1 MKKLIFSLLAASALF
16 VSFAFG
22 KSAKNE
28 EIEEPEKT
36 SNLIKN
42 GDFSKGKKFWE
53 MFLSNG
59 SADQLVTEN
68 GEMEIQIKKFLIHIK
83 NLLDIILLLLIQV
96 IKFRKTVQI

>member
-36 SNLIKN
+36 SNPIKN
-42 GDFSKGKKFWE
+42 GDFSKGKKFWD
-53 MFLSNG
+53 MFL
-59 SADQLVTEN
+59 
-68 GEMEIQIKKFLIHIK
+68 
-83 NLLDIILLLLIQV
+83 
-96 IKFRKTVQI
+96 

>member
-1 MKKLIFSLLAASALF
+1 MKKLIFSLLAAAALF

-42 GDFSKGKKFWE
+42 GDFSKGKKFWD

-59 SADQLVTEN
+59 SADQLVTET
-68 GEMEIQIKKFLIHIK
+68 GEMEIRIK
-83 NLLDIILLLLIQV
+83 NPGPYE
-96 IKFRKTVQI
+96 

>member
-1 MKKLIFSLLAASALF
+1 MKKLIFSLLVASALL

-28 EIEEPEKT
+28 EPEESEPT

-42 GDFSKGKKFWE
+42 GDFSKGKKFWD

-68 GEMEIQIKKFLIHIK
+68 GEMEIRIK
-83 NLLDIILLLLIQV
+83 NPGPYEYESQPYFEGFSLYKGGV
-96 IKFRKTVQI
+96 

>member
-42 GDFSKGKKFWE
+42 GDFSKGKNFGICS
-53 MFLSNG
+53 F
-59 SADQLVTEN
+59 Q
-68 GEMEIQIKKFLIHIK
+68 MEARISL
-83 NLLDIILLLLIQV
+83 
-96 IKFRKTVQI
+96 